1 MLVMETLSGWAVL
14 AAALLF
20 WSVGAYNRLIR
31 LRAQAIAAFQ
41 SVASALGD
49 SLQLLTTHLAHPVTA
64 GTARDQHRAD
74 LLDAS
79 RQVAARLKNVRPTPL
94 DGEKMAALGQ
104 AYALL
109 LASWSQLGALHIH
122 LPEPDLA
129 SALQANWLSLGAQVQ
144 LGRADFNRRVEA
156 YNSAIRQFPAVLLAM
171 ALGLQPAHIL

>member
-1 MLVMETLSGWAVL
+1 MTETFSGWVVL
-14 AAALLF
+14 AAAVLF
-20 WSVGAYNRLIR
+20 WAVGAYNRLIR
-31 LRAQAIAAFQ
+31 LRAQAIAAFH

-49 SLQLLTTHLAHPVTA
+49 SLQLLTTHLGHPVAA
-64 GTARDQHRAD
+64 GSALDQHRAD
-74 LLDAS
+74 LLYAGGE
-79 RQVAARLKNVRPTPL
+79 VAARLKNVRPTPL